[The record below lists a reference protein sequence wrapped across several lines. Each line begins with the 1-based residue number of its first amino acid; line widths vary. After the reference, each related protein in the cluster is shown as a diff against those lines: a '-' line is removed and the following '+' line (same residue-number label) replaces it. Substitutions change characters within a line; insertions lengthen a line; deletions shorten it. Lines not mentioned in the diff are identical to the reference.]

1 MDAVQVRVCVVNQ
14 ERRCE
19 MKEWIEG
26 WLMCLGIGLFYL
38 AAGAAEQGHDGWAL
52 ALFGMGFGFLS
63 LMLLLVVERR

>member
-1 MDAVQVRVCVVNQ
+1 
-14 ERRCE
+14 